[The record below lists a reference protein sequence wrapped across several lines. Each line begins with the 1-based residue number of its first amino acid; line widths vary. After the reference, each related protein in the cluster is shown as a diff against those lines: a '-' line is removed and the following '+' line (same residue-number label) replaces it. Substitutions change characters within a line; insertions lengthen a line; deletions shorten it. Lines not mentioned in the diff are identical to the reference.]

1 MYIRNNNKEI
11 IRELAAAYEKE
22 NKSRNRILVLAV
34 TISVFLLYSSF
45 SIASGKI
52 QADYLLDVRGMGTL
66 ATVSLENGSSRQYEK
81 MKTLPYL
88 KAVGIRQTAARGE
101 VQDSWNGRLIFLNL
115 DAYEKIMR
123 PAYTDVEGEYPQKE
137 NEIMMS
143 ERCLKQLGIERP
155 RPGTEILMNVEFENG
170 VKEEK
175 LFRLSGSYVDYTDSV
190 VEELEA
196 FISKAFLEKHGISI
210 FPANKILAVHKDLQT
225 GVQIEQELYQTLEME
240 YDAQQVIGENPM
252 VMQSVRGMFGSI
264 TIAAICG
271 CIVILCA
278 YMVIYNVM
286 SISLGRDIRQYG
298 LLKALGTTNQQLRDI
313 IYRQN
318 LKILTK
324 GVLVGGISG
333 SIFAKLFL
341 SKILSE
347 LFMRGFGTCD
357 VSGFYPFYLL
367 AAVFLVFMVGHFSTA
382 MALRWVKRR
391 NAIEAMRYIEA
402 DENLNTGRIET
413 LEKLTLS
420 RLAWRNISRS
430 KKKLCLTALS
440 LILGCFTA
448 MGSVVIMTGTDT
460 THALMEDP
468 DFQMGILTGIF
479 RHPEKVPGEIDDN
492 TPVISQRTVDA
503 VQKVEGIK
511 KATLIFTKGSYG
523 MINFGADKALQPRK
537 ESLDSDVTDMSFAT
551 LQIVDRS
558 FIEQLE
564 RYVQEYNL
572 PVDVKSLKDGTGTIL
587 LHHHELSQVL
597 EEKAAKSRGLP
608 IHFYSLE
615 ANQQKD
621 VEKYLK
627 GQLNCAGYLDMTDEY
642 FPDLQT
648 TSLGNKINYFI
659 VSQEAFSDLGFQ
671 EKYFDLS
678 FDAKEQEEPFVHQKL
693 MQIIQ
698 KENQSN
704 ESMDTLYLNANS
716 DVLKERQEEIQAANL
731 ILGVLSFAI
740 FFVGVMNY
748 FNTILT
754 SIIGRTR
761 EFAVMESIGLTRV
774 QLWKMLFLEGIYY
787 WLIITV
793 AMATIGSALL
803 WTLGI
808 LIKKK
813 LFYFQFIYPWQAM
826 LFMALLLLLVC
837 VALSVFM
844 YRKSKE
850 QSVTERLKRYID

>member
-1 MYIRNNNKEI
+1 
-11 IRELAAAYEKE
+11 
-22 NKSRNRILVLAV
+22 
-34 TISVFLLYSSF
+34 
-45 SIASGKI
+45 
-52 QADYLLDVRGMGTL
+52 
-66 ATVSLENGSSRQYEK
+66 
-81 MKTLPYL
+81 
-88 KAVGIRQTAARGE
+88 
-101 VQDSWNGRLIFLNL
+101 
-115 DAYEKIMR
+115 
-123 PAYTDVEGEYPQKE
+123 
-137 NEIMMS
+137 
-143 ERCLKQLGIERP
+143 
-155 RPGTEILMNVEFENG
+155 
-170 VKEEK
+170 
-175 LFRLSGSYVDYTDSV
+175 
-190 VEELEA
+190 
-196 FISKAFLEKHGISI
+196 
-210 FPANKILAVHKDLQT
+210 
-225 GVQIEQELYQTLEME
+225 
-240 YDAQQVIGENPM
+240 
-252 VMQSVRGMFGSI
+252 
-264 TIAAICG
+264 
-271 CIVILCA
+271 
-278 YMVIYNVM
+278 
-286 SISLGRDIRQYG
+286 
-298 LLKALGTTNQQLRDI
+298 
-313 IYRQN
+313 
-318 LKILTK
+318 
-324 GVLVGGISG
+324 
-333 SIFAKLFL
+333 
-341 SKILSE
+341 
-347 LFMRGFGTCD
+347 
-357 VSGFYPFYLL
+357 
-367 AAVFLVFMVGHFSTA
+367 
-382 MALRWVKRR
+382 
-391 NAIEAMRYIEA
+391 
-402 DENLNTGRIET
+402 
-413 LEKLTLS
+413 
-420 RLAWRNISRS
+420 
-430 KKKLCLTALS
+430 
-440 LILGCFTA
+440 
-448 MGSVVIMTGTDT
+448 
-460 THALMEDP
+460 
-468 DFQMGILTGIF
+468 
-479 RHPEKVPGEIDDN
+479 
-492 TPVISQRTVDA
+492 
-503 VQKVEGIK
+503 
-511 KATLIFTKGSYG
+511 

-551 LQIVDRS
+551 LQIADRS

>member
-1 MYIRNNNKEI
+1 MSIQNNKAI
-11 IRELAAAYEKE
+11 IKELAAAYEKE
-22 NKSRNRILVLAV
+22 NKSRNRILVLAI
-34 TISVFLLYSSF
+34 TISIFLLYSSF

-52 QADYLLDVRGMGTL
+52 QADYLLDVRGMGTI

-81 MKTLPYL
+81 MKSLPYL
-88 KAVGIRQTAARGE
+88 KAVGIKQIAARGT
-101 VQDSWNGRLIFLNL
+101 VQDSWSGSLIFLDQ

-143 ERCLKQLGIERP
+143 ERCLTQLGIQNP
-155 RPGTEILMNVEFENG
+155 QLGMDIFMDVEFRNG

-175 LFRLSGSYVDYTDSV
+175 PFQLSGYYKDYTDSV
-190 VEELEA
+190 VGEVEA
-196 FISKAFLEKHGISI
+196 FISKAFLEKNGISM
-210 FPANKILAVHKDLQT
+210 FPASKILAVHEDLQT
-225 GVQIEQELYQTLEME
+225 GEQIEQELYRALEME

-264 TIAAICG
+264 AIAAICG
-271 CIVILCA
+271 CIVVLCA
-278 YMVIYNVM
+278 YMVIYNVI
-286 SISLGRDIRQYG
+286 SISFGRDVRQYG
-298 LLKALGTTNQQLRDI
+298 LLKALGTTNQQLRNI
-313 IYRQN
+313 MYRQN
-318 LKILTK
+318 LKILVK

-333 SIFAKLFL
+333 GIFVKLFL
-341 SKILSE
+341 SKILSK

-357 VSGFYPFYLL
+357 VSGFYPVYLL
-367 AAVFLVFMVGHFSTA
+367 AAVLLVCIVCYCSTA

-402 DENLNTGRIET
+402 DGNFNLRQTEA
-413 LEKLTLS
+413 LDKLTLS

-430 KKKLCLTALS
+430 KKRLCLTALS

-448 MGSVVIMTGTDT
+448 MGSVVIMRGTDT
-460 THALMEDP
+460 THALMEEP

-479 RHPEKVPGEIDDN
+479 RYPEKVPEEIDDN
-492 TPVISQRTVDA
+492 TPVIPERTVDA
-503 VQKVEGIK
+503 IQKMEGIK
-511 KATLIFTKGSYG
+511 KDTVIFTKGSYA
-523 MINFGADKALQPRK
+523 MINFDEDPALLPRK
-537 ESLDSDVTDMSFAT
+537 ESLDNDVMDMSFAT
-551 LQIVDRS
+551 LQIVDRA
-558 FIEQLE
+558 FIERLE
-564 RYVQEYNL
+564 SYVQEYNL
-572 PVDVKSLKDGTGTIL
+572 PVDIESLKDGTGTVLI
-587 LHHHELSQVL
+587 HHHELSQAL
-597 EEKAAKSRGLP
+597 EEKAAESIGLP
-608 IHFYSLE
+608 IHFYSLG

-627 GQLNCAGYLDMTDEY
+627 GGLSCAGYLDMTDEY

-659 VSQEAFSDLGFQ
+659 MSREAFSSLGFQ

-678 FDAKEQEEPFVHQKL
+678 FDAEEQEEPFVHQKL

-716 DVLKERQEEIQAANL
+716 DVLKEKQEEIQTANL
-731 ILGVLSFAI
+731 ILGVLSATI
-740 FFVGVMNY
+740 FFVGMMNY

-754 SIIGRTR
+754 SLVGRTK
-761 EFAVMESIGLTRV
+761 EFAVLEGIGLTRI
-774 QLWKMLFLEGIYY
+774 QLWKMLLLEGVYY
-787 WLIITV
+787 WLILVGAMVTV
-793 AMATIGSALL
+793 GSALL
-803 WTLGI
+803 WALGI

-813 LFYFQFIYPWQAM
+813 LLYFQFIYPWRAM
-826 LFMALLLLLVC
+826 LCMALLLLLVC
-837 VALSVFM
+837 VVLSVFM

-850 QSVTERLKRYID
+850 QSITERLKRYID

>member
-1 MYIRNNNKEI
+1 MSIQNNKAI
-11 IRELAAAYEKE
+11 IKELAAAYEKE
-22 NKSRNRILVLAV
+22 NKSRNRILVLAI
-34 TISVFLLYSSF
+34 TISIFLLYSSF

-52 QADYLLDVRGMGTL
+52 QADYLLDVRGMGTI

-81 MKTLPYL
+81 MKSLPYL
-88 KAVGIRQTAARGE
+88 K
-101 VQDSWNGRLIFLNL
+101 VQDSWSGSLIFLDQ

-143 ERCLKQLGIERP
+143 ERCLTQLGIQNP
-155 RPGTEILMNVEFENG
+155 QLGMDIFMDVEFRNG

-175 LFRLSGSYVDYTDSV
+175 PFQLSGYYKDYTDSV
-190 VEELEA
+190 VGELEA
-196 FISKAFLEKHGISI
+196 FISKAFLEKNGISM
-210 FPANKILAVHKDLQT
+210 FPASKILAVHEDLQT
-225 GVQIEQELYQTLEME
+225 GEQIEQELYRALEME

-264 TIAAICG
+264 AIAAICG
-271 CIVILCA
+271 CIVVLCA
-278 YMVIYNVM
+278 YMVIYNVI
-286 SISLGRDIRQYG
+286 SISFGRDVRQYG
-298 LLKALGTTNQQLRDI
+298 LLKALGTTNQQLRNI
-313 IYRQN
+313 MYRQN
-318 LKILTK
+318 LKILVK

-333 SIFAKLFL
+333 GIFVKLFL
-341 SKILSE
+341 SKILSK

-357 VSGFYPFYLL
+357 VSGFYPVYLL
-367 AAVFLVFMVGHFSTA
+367 AAVLLVCIVCYCSTA

-402 DENLNTGRIET
+402 DGNFNLRQTEA
-413 LEKLTLS
+413 LDKLTLS

-430 KKKLCLTALS
+430 KKRLCLTALS

-448 MGSVVIMTGTDT
+448 MGSVVIMRGTDT
-460 THALMEDP
+460 THALMEEP

-479 RHPEKVPGEIDDN
+479 RYPEKVPEEIDDN
-492 TPVISQRTVDA
+492 TPVIPERTVDA
-503 VQKVEGIK
+503 IQKMEGIK
-511 KATLIFTKGSYG
+511 KDTVIFTKGSYA
-523 MINFGADKALQPRK
+523 MINFDEDPALLPRK
-537 ESLDSDVTDMSFAT
+537 ESLDNDVMDMSFAT
-551 LQIVDRS
+551 LQIVDRA
-558 FIEQLE
+558 FIERLE
-564 RYVQEYNL
+564 SYVQEYNL
-572 PVDVKSLKDGTGTIL
+572 PVDIESLKDGTGTVLI
-587 LHHHELSQVL
+587 HHHELSQAL
-597 EEKAAKSRGLP
+597 EEKAAESIGLP
-608 IHFYSLE
+608 IHFYSLG

-627 GQLNCAGYLDMTDEY
+627 GGLSCAGYLDMTDEY

-659 VSQEAFSDLGFQ
+659 MSREAFSSLGFQ

-678 FDAKEQEEPFVHQKL
+678 FDAEEQEEPFVHQKL

-716 DVLKERQEEIQAANL
+716 DVLKEKQEEIQTANL
-731 ILGVLSFAI
+731 ILGVLSATI
-740 FFVGVMNY
+740 FFVGMMNY

-754 SIIGRTR
+754 SLVGRTK
-761 EFAVMESIGLTRV
+761 EFAVLEGIGLTRI
-774 QLWKMLFLEGIYY
+774 QLWKMLLLEGVYY
-787 WLIITV
+787 WLILVGAMVTV
-793 AMATIGSALL
+793 GSALL
-803 WTLGI
+803 WALGI

-813 LFYFQFIYPWQAM
+813 LLYFQFIYPWRAM
-826 LFMALLLLLVC
+826 LCMALLLLLVC
-837 VALSVFM
+837 VVLSVFM

-850 QSVTERLKRYID
+850 QSITERLKRYID

>member
-1 MYIRNNNKEI
+1 MSIQNNKAI
-11 IRELAAAYEKE
+11 IKELAAAYEKE
-22 NKSRNRILVLAV
+22 NKSRNRILVLAI
-34 TISVFLLYSSF
+34 TISIFLLYSSF

-52 QADYLLDVRGMGTL
+52 QADYLLDVRGMGTI

-81 MKTLPYL
+81 MKSLPYL
-88 KAVGIRQTAARGE
+88 KAVGIKQIAARGT
-101 VQDSWNGRLIFLNL
+101 VQDSWSGSLDQ

-143 ERCLKQLGIERP
+143 ERCLTQLGIQNP
-155 RPGTEILMNVEFENG
+155 QLGMDIFMDVEFRNG

-175 LFRLSGSYVDYTDSV
+175 PFQLSGYYKDYTDSV
-190 VEELEA
+190 VGELEA
-196 FISKAFLEKHGISI
+196 FISKAFLEKNGISM
-210 FPANKILAVHKDLQT
+210 FPASKILAVHEDLQT
-225 GVQIEQELYQTLEME
+225 GEQIEQELYRALEME

-264 TIAAICG
+264 AIAAICG
-271 CIVILCA
+271 CIVVLCA
-278 YMVIYNVM
+278 YMVIYNVI
-286 SISLGRDIRQYG
+286 SISFGRDVRQYG
-298 LLKALGTTNQQLRDI
+298 LLKALGTTNQQLRNI
-313 IYRQN
+313 MYRQN
-318 LKILTK
+318 LKILVK

-333 SIFAKLFL
+333 GIFVKLFL
-341 SKILSE
+341 SKILSI

-357 VSGFYPFYLL
+357 VSGFYPVYLL
-367 AAVFLVFMVGHFSTA
+367 AAVLLVCIVCYCSTA

-402 DENLNTGRIET
+402 DGNFNLRQTEA
-413 LEKLTLS
+413 LDKLTLS

-430 KKKLCLTALS
+430 KKRLCLTALS

-448 MGSVVIMTGTDT
+448 MGSVVIMRGTDT
-460 THALMEDP
+460 THALMEEP

-479 RHPEKVPGEIDDN
+479 RYPEKVPEEIDDN
-492 TPVISQRTVDA
+492 TPVIPERTVDA
-503 VQKVEGIK
+503 IQKMEGIK
-511 KATLIFTKGSYG
+511 KDTVIFTKGSYA
-523 MINFGADKALQPRK
+523 MINFDEDPALLPRK
-537 ESLDSDVTDMSFAT
+537 ESLDNDVMDMSFAT
-551 LQIVDRS
+551 LQIVDRA
-558 FIEQLE
+558 FIERLE
-564 RYVQEYNL
+564 SYVQEYNL
-572 PVDVKSLKDGTGTIL
+572 PVDIESLKDGTGTVLI
-587 LHHHELSQVL
+587 HHHELSQAL
-597 EEKAAKSRGLP
+597 EEKAAESIGLP
-608 IHFYSLE
+608 IHFYSLG

-627 GQLNCAGYLDMTDEY
+627 GGLSCAGYLDMTDEY

-659 VSQEAFSDLGFQ
+659 MSREAFSSLGFQ

-678 FDAKEQEEPFVHQKL
+678 FDAEEQEEPFVHQKL

-716 DVLKERQEEIQAANL
+716 DVLKEKQEEIQTANL
-731 ILGVLSFAI
+731 ILGVLSATI
-740 FFVGVMNY
+740 FFVGMMNY

-754 SIIGRTR
+754 SLVGRTK
-761 EFAVMESIGLTRV
+761 EFAVLEGIGLTRI
-774 QLWKMLFLEGIYY
+774 QLWKMLLLEGVYY
-787 WLIITV
+787 WLILVGAMVTV
-793 AMATIGSALL
+793 GSALL
-803 WTLGI
+803 WALGI

-813 LFYFQFIYPWQAM
+813 LLYFQFIYPWRAM
-826 LFMALLLLLVC
+826 LCMALLLLLVC
-837 VALSVFM
+837 VVLSVFM

-850 QSVTERLKRYID
+850 QSITERLKRYID